1 MRNLDRDRQK
11 CFVAR
16 FVGMVRE
23 EDDRGRLTGKNV
35 PGYEPPEA
43 FYPSVS
49 PIRGEA
55 YGTYFGSDV
64 DYDLTLT
71 VDDPGFRVSETDLLW
86 VYALDGEPGGVLF
99 LENRGGLDGGSFQPW
114 DGQVAD
120 GGSFPTT
127 ETREHDYVVKRVAR
141 KGGFTVIAAKHV
153 EVSK

>member
-1 MRNLDRDRQK
+1 MRNLDRDRQE
-11 CFVAR
+11 CYVAR

-23 EDDRGRLTGKNV
+23 EDERGRLTGKNV
-35 PGYEPPEA
+35 PEYESPEA

-71 VDDPGFRVSETDLLW
+71 VDDPAFRVAETDRLW
-86 VYALDGEPGGVLF
+86 VYAPVGDGSPATG
-99 LENRGGLDGGSFQPW
+99 
-114 DGQVAD
+114 
-120 GGSFPTT
+120 
-127 ETREHDYVVKRVAR
+127 TREHDYVVKRVAR

-153 EVSK
+153 EVSE

>member
-1 MRNLDRDRQK
+1 MRNLDRDRQQ
-11 CFVAR
+11 CHVAR

-35 PGYEPPEA
+35 PEYEPPEA
-43 FYPSVS
+43 FLPTVS

-71 VDDPGFRVSETDLLW
+71 VDDPAFRVSETDLLW
-86 VYALDGEPGGVLF
+86 VYALDG
-99 LENRGGLDGGSFQPW
+99 
-114 DGQVAD
+114 
-120 GGSFPTT
+120 GSFP
-127 ETREHDYVVKRVAR
+127 ETGAPEHDYVVKRVAR

-153 EVSK
+153 EVSE